1 MLSYSSY
8 SNSQT
13 VSANDIFT
21 TDNLVNFSS
30 SPTAT
35 TSAWQNVG
43 QFGGNLTCWGPG
55 GQGYCG
61 PQPYVN
67 SNGYGMINF
76 SYGYTDLYQTVNIA
90 NALANSGTG
99 LRVNGFNFSFTAKN
113 GNGWDGG
120 RQDYLAAYV
129 KLYDAAGNITENF
142 DYSQWTNKQYNWK
155 NFNFSETFK
164 TPYASADLS
173 TAQYG
178 FVGYDTNYWAG
189 PYGPEIYNVKF
200 NLKFSY
206 DPCSAD
212 PMYSAS
218 CPGYLDAMKK
228 LLPQT
233 TTESV
238 TITPTTTG
246 VTVTAIELAP
256 VTTTPSTTS
265 LAAPTT
271 SVATSPTTTV
281 SNSQPKAGEVTVSG
295 SKPTVSLSSI
305 MNMISAEQSRIGA
318 VEKSVVQMAVSDAA
332 KAGEQSQQQAEAVAG
347 TLTTQSMLMSN
358 ATTSTIVG
366 SNRAGTT
373 QSVVSI
379 SNTQSVANSMVGLK
393 VPAFT
398 TSTDVI
404 TASML
409 GSSGPA
415 FTVTLPPTRGLVSP
429 ETELPQSEGI
439 KFGTRSTLG
448 DYLEAKTFMSM
459 MGMEPTQ
466 DGMVKRN
473 VQPNEVAGGVDIA
486 TMAVQPKGYDAYAQ
500 MTLSDAAFYKV
511 EAIYKDQRT
520 VDNQRNLRG
529 LQGSSDRLH
538 QEMVDQQYKIGN

>member
-1 MLSYSSY
+1 
-8 SNSQT
+8 
-13 VSANDIFT
+13 
-21 TDNLVNFSS
+21 
-30 SPTAT
+30 
-35 TSAWQNVG
+35 
-43 QFGGNLTCWGPG
+43 
-55 GQGYCG
+55 
-61 PQPYVN
+61 
-67 SNGYGMINF
+67 MINF

-129 KLYDAAGNITENF
+129 KLYDAVGNITENF
-142 DYSQWTNKQYNWK
+142 DYSQWTNRQYNWK

-189 PYGPEIYNVKF
+189 PYGPEIHNVNF
-200 NLKFSY
+200 NLKYSY
-206 DPCSAD
+206 DPCLSD
-212 PMYSAS
+212 PLYSAN

-233 TTESV
+233 STEAV
-238 TITPTTTG
+238 TITPTMTG

-256 VTTTPSTTS
+256 VTTAPSTTTS

-271 SVATSPTTTV
+271 SVAISPTSTV

-295 SKPTVSLSSI
+295 SKPSVPLSSI
-305 MNMISAEQSRIGA
+305 MNMINTEQSRIGA
-318 VEKSVVQMAVSDAA
+318 VEKSVIQMAVSEAA
-332 KAGEQSQQQAEAVAG
+332 KAGEQAQQQAEAVAG

-358 ATTSTIVG
+358 GTTPIIAGFARIGTFQSTTST
-366 SNRAGTT
+366 STM
-373 QSVVSI
+373 QSVV
-379 SNTQSVANSMVGLK
+379 NSMVGLK
-393 VPAFT
+393 APAPT
-398 TSTDVI
+398 SSTDVA
-404 TASML
+404 TTSMPESSAS
-409 GSSGPA
+409 A
-415 FTVTLPPTRGLVSP
+415 FPTTLPSTRGLVVSEP
-429 ETELPQSEGI
+429 EVSQAEGI
-439 KFGTRSTLG
+439 KFGSRSTLG
-448 DYLEAKTFMSM
+448 DYLNEKPFMSL
-459 MGMEPTQ
+459 MGLEPAQ

-500 MTLSDAAFYKV
+500 MTLSDTAFYKV

-529 LQGSSDRLH
+529 LQGGSDRLH
-538 QEMVDQQYKIGN
+538 QEMVNQQYKIGN